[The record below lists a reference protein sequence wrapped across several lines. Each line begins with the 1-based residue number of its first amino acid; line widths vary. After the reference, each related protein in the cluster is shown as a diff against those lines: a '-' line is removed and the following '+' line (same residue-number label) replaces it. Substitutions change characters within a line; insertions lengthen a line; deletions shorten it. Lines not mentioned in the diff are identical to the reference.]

1 MTPMTAETNSFLSK
15 LLQLNSC
22 GFNAQLYFNACGGR
36 VYVNLNADLGYDFGI
51 RGQSPSCV
59 KKRPSPSRI
68 RRRLRRSQ
76 AARPTDATNTNIPCN
91 DDLSSS
97 DDATAMPD
105 QVILQDLSS
114 TSNPETDLL
123 NHSILS
129 TEPENIEPSQTEF
142 LPCQKGTLMENHDVL
157 VSSSECSDKDLVTCT
172 SSWNMST
179 PNQADDWSQK
189 LYTELDAIFQR
200 REDRYNNRMDDHI
213 KLISENFY
221 SKIKAKLEHPSNP
234 SPDEQEEDLIL

>member
-1 MTPMTAETNSFLSK
+1 
-15 LLQLNSC
+15 
-22 GFNAQLYFNACGGR
+22 
-36 VYVNLNADLGYDFGI
+36 
-51 RGQSPSCV
+51 
-59 KKRPSPSRI
+59 
-68 RRRLRRSQ
+68 
-76 AARPTDATNTNIPCN
+76 
-91 DDLSSS
+91 
-97 DDATAMPD
+97 
-105 QVILQDLSS
+105 
-114 TSNPETDLL
+114 
-123 NHSILS
+123 
-129 TEPENIEPSQTEF
+129 
-142 LPCQKGTLMENHDVL
+142 MENHDVL

-234 SPDEQEEDLIL
+234 SPDEPEED